1 MAIECASLGSV
12 WLFIDLRSPEAT
24 LQARVVILR
33 LALLALF
40 VASAQGQ
47 QSSHTTTEP
56 GNDCHCSPPTLQPFT
71 GHVFDAET
79 HKPIAGARIHYLNDN
94 PPLNR
99 EGKPVRGVISG
110 VVTSAQDG
118 SFALPADLPL
128 ATYAIRVIALGYDA
142 EAIYDSP
149 RLVREQSKSDFPPR
163 PSHEFN
169 LRPSHDLVAIGASQ
183 LDGALNKY
191 PEGIF
196 GSASAFEPLAKSI
209 VFAGPGPGLWHIDL
223 NAGTA
228 RRIEL
233 PEALHSTKISIT
245 SIAWDG
251 TRLLFI
257 CSENSEPP
265 RAWIGSAEAPD
276 FRVTLVPAPNPR
288 IAAITLAKPTYGLE
302 RFKIE
307 EGSDCDVDGAAPH
320 CGQGGILRALDTK
333 TGHMTTILQAPET
346 QLSYL
351 TDTAFDGIIIF
362 AEDEPSTDPN
372 ARLKG
377 SGAQFTTGLTLMYL
391 AAGTHT
397 HFELPGPGTRDIE
410 LLAEQTVRVD
420 NKIALRVAYT
430 VEGDCD
436 PQSTDKAQPNEPSGA
451 SGVTPNNWSLCVV
464 TAPLPNLPKSTPVR
478 ARAASSKRTR

>member
-1 MAIECASLGSV
+1 M
-12 WLFIDLRSPEAT
+12 
-24 LQARVVILR
+24 QARIVILP
-33 LALLALF
+33 AVLLAWL

-47 QSSHTTTEP
+47 QSNHGTTE
-56 GNDCHCSPPTLQPFT
+56 GGSDCHCSPPKLQPFT
-71 GHVFDAET
+71 GHVFDAQT
-79 HKPIAGARIHYLNDN
+79 HKPIAGAQIHYLDDN

-128 ATYAIRVIALGYDA
+128 ATYAIRVTAPGYDA
-142 EAIYDSP
+142 ESIYDSP
-149 RLVREQSKSDFPPR
+149 RLAREQSNGDFPPR

-183 LDGALNKY
+183 LVGAQNKY
-191 PEGIF
+191 PEGTF
-196 GSASAFEPLAKSI
+196 GTTGAFEPLAKSI
-209 VFAGPGPGLWHIDL
+209 VVAGPGPGLWHIDL
-223 NAGTA
+223 NGGKA

-233 PEALHSTKISIT
+233 PETLHSTEISIT

-251 TRLLFI
+251 TTLLFV
-257 CSENSEPP
+257 CSENSEAP
-265 RAWIGSAEAPD
+265 RAWIGSAETPD

-302 RFKIE
+302 RYKIE
-307 EGSDCDVDGAAPH
+307 KGSDCDVDGSAPH

-333 TGHMTTILQAPET
+333 TGHMTTILQAPVT

-351 TDTAFDGIIIF
+351 TDPAFDGMIIF

-377 SGAQFTTGLTLMYL
+377 SGAQFTTGLTLMDL
-391 AAGTHT
+391 AAGTRS
-397 HFELPGPGTRDIE
+397 HFELPGPGTRDIT
-410 LLAEQTVRVD
+410 LLAEQTVRED
-420 NKIALRVAYT
+420 NKTALRVAYT

-436 PQSTDKAQPNEPSGA
+436 PQSTEKAQPYEPAGA

-464 TAPLPNLPKSTPVR
+464 TAPLPDLPKTTPVR
-478 ARAASSKRTR
+478 SRTTGSKRTR